1 MWGNSSR
8 EKEEHQNKIFKI
20 NLFKLIEKHSKSLK
34 SLVTLTFLKNYLK
47 DIKQICKENSGEF
60 E

>member
-8 EKEEHQNKIFKI
+8 EKEGRQNKIFKI
-20 NLFKLIEKHSKSLK
+20 NLFKLIEKRSKPLK